1 MTCSPDG
8 HMNTRMSL
16 GPTVR
21 SGQERQNF
29 LLKALA
35 VASVSVMLVL
45 LVVTYRNLVGYVRQN
60 QEILRSHRVLRD
72 LEEVLSIVKD
82 AETGARGYLL
92 SNDSAFLEPYNGATT
107 TLAPHLTEL
116 ALLLAPDTAPG
127 SEIARL
133 RSETAL
139 RMQYLQERINDQQL
153 GHVPVGRP
161 DSILFRLGKQSM
173 DQLRILHG
181 SLVAQHGKLL
191 AAQEAKGRDLV
202 WTGPAMVAVYAGLSM
217 LCIAVLLWWMFR
229 ALVRAQRAEHEALRT
244 AAELDQE
251 ARTRE
256 LAERSLKRVLDSS
269 QSGIMAFRAIRDEQ
283 GRIVDFECTRLNEAA
298 EAIFHKKAED
308 MMHQSMTEIQLENQR
323 SPLFASYVRIVES
336 GEPLR
341 TETEFTREGQ
351 VSTLSISAVRL
362 LDGLVITF
370 TDITEAK
377 RQAALVAEGERLS
390 VTGRFARMV
399 GHEVRNPLTNIQLAL
414 DQLEADGT
422 QLPEQQIYLDILR
435 RNSHRIGQL
444 ITEMLHTSRPLEM
457 KLVPG
462 AVNDVLV
469 DALARVK
476 DRCELRKAKCDS
488 VLDPAAGNVPM
499 DSSTLTV
506 AFTNLLVNAVEA
518 MEEGKGVL
526 EIRSERVK
534 DRIQVTVRDN
544 GKGMSVAD
552 RERIFQP
559 FFSGRKGGMGLGLT
573 EARNIF
579 NAHGVLLTVESE
591 LGKGTTFKLLFPA

>member
-1 MTCSPDG
+1 MEK
-8 HMNTRMSL
+8 MITRPIL
-16 GPTVR
+16 R
-21 SGQERQNF
+21 DKQQKLN
-29 LLKALA
+29 
-35 VASVSVMLVL
+35 L
-45 LVVTYRNLVGYVRQN
+45 LVKVVAVFSVVIMLMFLAVTYRNLLGYVGQN
-60 QEILRSHRVLRD
+60 EEIRRSHKVITD
-72 LEEVLSIVKD
+72 LEQVLSVMKD

-92 SNDSAFLEPYNGATT
+92 SNDVSFLQPYDEATATFPPLLKDLSEELQGDFLSAAEFSVALKLIVEKQDLLESMISQQRYG
-107 TLAPHLTEL
+107 
-116 ALLLAPDTAPG
+116 PG
-127 SEIARL
+127 
-133 RSETAL
+133 
-139 RMQYLQERINDQQL
+139 
-153 GHVPVGRP
+153 PPGRP
-161 DSILFRLGKQSM
+161 DTLVLQQSKDRM
-173 DQLRILHG
+173 DQLRDVQRTLIDRYSRILHHQESDDRELKWAG
-181 SLVAQHGKLL
+181 PGMLALFAGLALL
-191 AAQEAKGRDLV
+191 CIAGLFMWAFRAVERAQEAER
-202 WTGPAMVAVYAGLSM
+202 VAL
-217 LCIAVLLWWMFR
+217 
-229 ALVRAQRAEHEALRT
+229 H
-244 AAELDQE
+244 AARELDRE
-251 ARTRE
+251 ARERE

-269 QSGIMAFRAIRDEQ
+269 QSGIMAFRSIRDEQ
-283 GRIVDFECTRLNEAA
+283 GRIVDFECTRVNEAA
-298 EAIFHKKAED
+298 EAIFHKKAEE
-308 MMHQSMTEIQLENQR
+308 MMHHSMTEIRLENRR

-341 TETEFTREGQ
+341 AETVFTRDGQ

-377 RQAALVAEGERLS
+377 RQATLMAEGERLS

-414 DQLEADGT
+414 DQLESEGT
-422 QLPEQQIYLDILR
+422 APDQRIYLDILR
-435 RNSHRIGQL
+435 RNSQRIGQL

-462 AVNDVLV
+462 QVNDVLA

-476 DRCELRKAKCDS
+476 DRCELRKAKCNTA
-488 VLDPAAGNVPM
+488 LDPAIGEVPI

-518 MEEGKGVL
+518 MEEGKGQL

-534 DRIQVTVRDN
+534 DRVQVTIGDN
-544 GKGMSVAD
+544 GKGMSAED
-552 RERIFQP
+552 RERIYQP

>member
-1 MTCSPDG
+1 MT
-8 HMNTRMSL
+8 TRMSL
-16 GPTVR
+16 GPTER

-60 QEILRSHRVLRD
+60 EEIRRSHMVL
-72 LEEVLSIVKD
+72 LELEGVLSLMSD
-82 AETGARGYLL
+82 AETGMRGFLL
-92 SNDSAFLEPYNGATT
+92 SNDDAFLQPYNEAT
-107 TLAPHLTEL
+107 AHLPRHLQEL
-116 ALLLAPDTAPG
+116 SDLLGPDTV
-127 SEIARL
+127 SQKELDLL
-133 RSETAL
+133 RSRIAL
-139 RMQYLQERINDQQL
+139 RTQYLRQRIDDQRK
-153 GHVPVGRP
+153 GFAEAGKP
-161 DSILFRLGKQSM
+161 DSVSFRLGKESM
-173 DQLRILHG
+173 DNVRLSHKALMERQARTLRH
-181 SLVAQHGKLL
+181 
-191 AAQEAKGRDLV
+191 QEAEGQTLA
-202 WTGPAMVAVYAGLSM
+202 WTGPGMVAIYAGVSV
-217 LCIAVLLWWMFR
+217 LCIGLLLWWMFR
-229 ALVRAQRAEHEALRT
+229 ALVRAQEAEHDALRT

-298 EAIFHKKAED
+298 EGIFHKKAEE
-308 MMHQSMTEIQLENQR
+308 MMHQSMTEIQLENRR

-341 TETEFTREGQ
+341 TETEFIRDGH
-351 VSTLSISAVRL
+351 VSILSISAVRL

-414 DQLEADGT
+414 DQLEADGIA
-422 QLPEQQIYLDILR
+422 PEQQLYLDIIT
-435 RNSHRIGQL
+435 RNAKRIGQL

-457 KLVPG
+457 KMVSG

-518 MEEGKGVL
+518 MEEGKGELV
-526 EIRSERVK
+526 ICSERLK

-544 GKGMSVAD
+544 GKGMSAED
-552 RERIFQP
+552 RERIYQP

>member
-1 MTCSPDG
+1 
-8 HMNTRMSL
+8 MNTRMSL

-21 SGQERQNF
+21 SGQERLNF

-92 SNDSAFLEPYNGATT
+92 SNDSAFLEPYNGAMT

-127 SEIARL
+127 SEITQL

-341 TETEFTREGQ
+341 TETEFTREGH
-351 VSTLSISAVRL
+351 VSILSISAVRL

-414 DQLEADGT
+414 DQLESEGIA
-422 QLPEQQIYLDILR
+422 PEQQLYLDILR

-444 ITEMLHTSRPLEM
+444 ITEMLHTSRPLEVKM
-457 KLVPG
+457 EQGSL
-462 AVNDVLV
+462 NEVLA
-469 DALARVK
+469 DAYARVR
-476 DRCELRKAKCDS
+476 DRCELRKAKAELR
-488 VLDPAAGNVPM
+488 LDPSLGTVPI
-499 DSSTLTV
+499 DRSTLTV

-518 MEEGKGVL
+518 MAEGNGRL
-526 EIRSERVK
+526 EIRSERLK

-544 GKGMSVAD
+544 GKGMSAED